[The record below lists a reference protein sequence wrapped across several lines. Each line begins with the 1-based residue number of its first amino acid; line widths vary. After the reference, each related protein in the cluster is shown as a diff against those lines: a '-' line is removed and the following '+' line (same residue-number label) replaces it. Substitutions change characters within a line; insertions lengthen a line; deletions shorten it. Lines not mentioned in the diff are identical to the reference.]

1 MASETSV
8 KVSEERAAIRAT
20 ARATRSKIVRRAI
33 TGRARLCAWLSACA
47 LLLVCF
53 AACNRAGGTQTAAPT
68 PQKSDFER
76 KLDIVR
82 RAPHI
87 KIYVVRRKDS
97 APLSSD
103 DKLFL
108 RRNTPPEVAT
118 WVLTDDGTTAIA
130 GANFDFEPKNFQA
143 LSKDFTVEDYTNK

>member
-1 MASETSV
+1 MTGTVEARGRV
-8 KVSEERAAIRAT
+8 VRFAT
-20 ARATRSKIVRRAI
+20 LA
-33 TGRARLCAWLSACA
+33 ACA
-47 LLLVCF
+47 LSLACF
-53 AACNRAGGTQTAAPT
+53 AGCDRAGSSQKAAPT

-82 RAPHI
+82 RSPHV

-97 APLSSD
+97 APLTAD

-118 WVLTDDGTTAIA
+118 WVLTDDGATAIA

-143 LSKDFTVEDYTNK
+143 LSKDFTVEDYTNR